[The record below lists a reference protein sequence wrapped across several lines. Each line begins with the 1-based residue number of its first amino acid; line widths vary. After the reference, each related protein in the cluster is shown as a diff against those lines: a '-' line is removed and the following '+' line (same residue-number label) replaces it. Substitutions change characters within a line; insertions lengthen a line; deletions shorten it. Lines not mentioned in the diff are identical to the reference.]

1 MAIHERI
8 DALATQV
15 AGLSAQEHGFAHFDA
30 DAAHR
35 QADMRAPLPPQ
46 RLSGWII
53 PAKDLSDV
61 AGMPT
66 SYGSIHRRVMAAET
80 DPFIARYMEQG
91 AIVPGKSLVP
101 ELGLTAYT
109 EPVGLAA
116 PVFHGHTPGGSS
128 GGAAVMVARGLV
140 RAAHASDGGGSIR
153 VPAACT
159 GIVGFKPPH
168 DASRA
173 NPVTQGFLTRT
184 LADAA
189 YLHNI
194 RPLQRPLRIGVL
206 TQPVHAE
213 VDVAPHI
220 LAAVEDAAARLSAA
234 GHTISAV
241 SRPYGDEPF
250 AAFHDI
256 LALKSTKIH
265 GPASPIVEWLRDC
278 GRRVTLSRKAE
289 AMRTFVGVD
298 KLLRDAWDIDVVL
311 TPTLA
316 FDPPPVGHFSAMTPE
331 EDFAA
336 QTRWTPWGTM
346 FNMSGG
352 AALSVPHRGVG
363 IQLGAIRAT
372 VSELFGVAE
381 AL

>member
-30 DAAHR
+30 DAAHD
-35 QADMRAPLPPQ
+35 QADMQADSPPQ

-66 SYGSIHRRVMAAET
+66 SYGSVHRRVMATET
-80 DPFIARYMEQG
+80 DSFIAKYMAQG

-101 ELGLTAYT
+101 ELGLSAYT

-116 PVFHGHTPGGSS
+116 PTYDGHTPGGFS

-194 RPLQRPLRIGVL
+194 RPLSRPLRIGVL

-220 LAAVEDAAARLSAA
+220 LSAVEEAAARLSAA
-234 GHTISAV
+234 GHAISRV
-241 SRPYGDEPF
+241 TRPYGDEPF
-250 AAFHDI
+250 KAFHDI

-265 GPASPIVEWLRDC
+265 GPASPLVEWLRDC
-278 GRRVTLSRKAE
+278 GRLVSQKRKAE
-289 AMRTFVGVD
+289 AVRIFVGVD
-298 KLLRDAWDIDVVL
+298 KLLRDAWDIDVLL

-316 FDPPPVGHFSAMTPE
+316 FDPPPVGYFSAMPPK

-336 QTRWTPWGTM
+336 RPVGPPWGTM

-352 AALSVPHRGVG
+352 AALSVPYRGVG

-372 VSELFGVAE
+372 VPELFGVAE